1 MNCFTLNFQ
10 AEMFAAD
17 PQNAE
22 KFEETK
28 KMHETCEKAL
38 SEIIHI

>member
-1 MNCFTLNFQ
+1 
-10 AEMFAAD
+10 MFAAD

-28 KMHETCEKAL
+28 KMHETCEIAL
-38 SEIIHI
+38 DEIIRI

>member
-1 MNCFTLNFQ
+1 
-10 AEMFAAD
+10 MFAAD